1 MTSKEMEERSGVPR
15 ANIRYYE
22 AEGLLSP
29 SRAKNGYR
37 EYSEEDLAALEKI
50 KLLRRLGVTIEEL
63 KELTAG
69 RLELAAVL
77 DRRLAEVG
85 GERASLDRVEE
96 VCGRLRTAGE
106 TFAGLDAGTYLDALD
121 APALPPEGG
130 EVWWKTPHGP
140 ALPETDALPVCTSI
154 PRRLFAR
161 LFDEL
166 GMRMLVL
173 CAMALLG
180 TNPVSHATA
189 ITLLAGFLLL
199 FVEPLL
205 LHLLGTTPG
214 KALMGLRLEAPGGRK
229 LTYAEGFSRYLL
241 LLWYGLGLG
250 IPIFNL
256 VRYYQCAKRCGEGEP
271 QTWDTDIAYIEK
283 PFRWV
288 NPAAYLLAAVLVLAA
303 AETVNALV
311 PGLLPVLSPALP
323 LGLSFYVFTAIGYCA
338 DVAAGKVESEKNPIR
353 FAVFLAFFGHGPSG
367 PIVRYGQQA
376 TQLDPGSETRR
387 VSADR
392 FCYGIKRLVLGL
404 AKKAIIADQLA
415 LIYAKVASVPAATL
429 PAPIL
434 VLGYTAYMMKLYFD
448 FSGYSDMA
456 IGIGEF
462 FGITLPE
469 NFEYP
474 YLACSVGE
482 YWRRWHISLSS
493 WFRDYVYIPLGGSRC
508 RLRRTCLNLLIVF
521 ALTGLWH
528 GAAWQYVVFG
538 LLHGIILCMER
549 LGLRRALEQLPRL
562 FRHLY
567 TVVLLWLTL
576 VIFGAP
582 GLSEGL
588 AVLKGIFTWQSG
600 AKGYTLAAFAD
611 TKLLLIL
618 AASFLLCGPVQAL
631 CPKLKAALYAKKAP
645 SPAGMAGLLVLLFL
659 GLMRVTA
666 GTYSAFIY
674 FQF

>member
-1 MTSKEMEERSGVPR
+1 MAFSSVQFLFVFLP
-15 ANIRYYE
+15 
-22 AEGLLSP
+22 LSLAVYWLCP
-29 SRAKNGYR
+29 KWLRNAV
-37 EYSEEDLAALEKI
+37 LAAFS
-50 KLLRRLGVTIEEL
+50 LLFF
-63 KELTAG
+63 AW
-69 RLELAAVL
+69 
-77 DRRLAEVG
+77 
-85 GERASLDRVEE
+85 
-96 VCGRLRTAGE
+96 
-106 TFAGLDAGTYLDALD
+106 AGLKGVA
-121 APALPPEGG
+121 
-130 EVWWKTPHGP
+130 
-140 ALPETDALPVCTSI
+140 I
-154 PRRLFAR
+154 
-161 LFDEL
+161 
-166 GMRMLVL
+166 LV
-173 CAMALLG
+173 
-180 TNPVSHATA
+180 
-189 ITLLAGFLLL
+189 LLAGINWLGGLSL
-199 FVEPLL
+199 GRLAHKRPLL
-205 LHLLGTTPG
+205 ILLI
-214 KALMGLRLEAPGGRK
+214 
-229 LTYAEGFSRYLL
+229 LL
-241 LLWYGLGLG
+241 DL
-250 IPIFNL
+250 
-256 VRYYQCAKRCGEGEP
+256 
-271 QTWDTDIAYIEK
+271 
-283 PFRWV
+283 
-288 NPAAYLLAAVLVLAA
+288 AVLGGFKYAGFA

-376 TQLDPGSETRR
+376 PQLDPGSETRR

-392 FCYGIKRLVLGL
+392 FCYGIKRLVLG
-404 AKKAIIADQLA
+404 
-415 LIYAKVASVPAATL
+415 
-429 PAPIL
+429 
-434 VLGYTAYMMKLYFD
+434 YTAYMMQLYFD

-538 LLHGIILCMER
+538 LLHGMILCMER

-582 GLSEGL
+582 GLPEGL